1 MTRKQTSVI
10 TILTLVVIALSVMVS
25 RQVWFRLD
33 ITRDR
38 LNTISP
44 VSRNLHAEIQD
55 TVHITYFISDRL
67 RAIHPMP
74 GEIEDF
80 LREYVGFSRGR
91 MRLTVRDPVR
101 ANMVREIEQLGIIP
115 QQIQT
120 VDQDQ
125 ASIITVYSGIVI
137 EYLDEVSVMP
147 VVFSMETLE
156 YDLTSRIRAM
166 VRGAPRVVGIIVGGA
181 SLNPRIWEENYRHL
195 HGTFLQAGYD
205 VRFITPGEEIP
216 DTLSALIVLD
226 GVETLDELALYQI
239 DRYIHGGGRALFTV
253 RAVGVD
259 VQGTMDARPL
269 HDRGLLAMLA
279 SYGVI
284 VHPEIVMDQ
293 AALTMRYQARTPTG
307 AVQIRIMRNFQWIR
321 VLMENGNPLH
331 PVTARFGGLDL
342 YWANPLTLSP
352 PPGVEAESL
361 FTTTEEA
368 WTMREPFF
376 TNPDFAVMMERD
388 RQATAIGRR
397 VLGASLSGVF
407 PSWFADRPPPEV
419 FGGLPPRP
427 YPRPGRIIVVGET
440 DFATSFLN
448 VTGASHNL
456 GFIVQA
462 ADWLGHEDDI
472 IGIRSRTVGSGRL
485 DRITDPEVRAAAM
498 RFARTVNVFV
508 MPILVI
514 LAGVFVS
521 FRRRSVARLRS
532 AAAETV
538 SGGSSASGDE

>member
-1 MTRKQTSVI
+1 MTRQQTSVI
-10 TILTLVVIALSVMVS
+10 TVLTLIVIALGIMVS
-25 RQVWFRLD
+25 RQVWFRID

-67 RAIHPMP
+67 RAISPIP

-91 MRLTVRDPVR
+91 IRLAVRDPIR
-101 ANMVREIEQLGIIP
+101 ADMTREIERLGVLP

-147 VVFSMETLE
+147 VVFSLETLE
-156 YDLTSRIRAM
+156 YDLTSRIRSM
-166 VRGAPRVVGIIVGGA
+166 VRGVPRVVGVILGDA
-181 SLNPRIWEENYRHL
+181 LANPRLWDESYRHL
-195 HGTFLQAGYD
+195 HATFMQAGYQ
-205 VRFITPGEEIP
+205 VRFIEPGAEIP
-216 DTLSALIVLD
+216 DALSALIVLN
-226 GVETLDELALYQI
+226 GVETLDELALFQI
-239 DRYIHGGGRALFTV
+239 DRHIQNGGRVLFTV

-259 VQGTMDARPL
+259 AHGGMNARVL

-279 SYGVI
+279 SYGVT

-293 AALTMRYQARTPTG
+293 TALVMRYQAMAPG
-307 AVQIRIMRNFQWIR
+307 GGVQIRIARNFQWIR
-321 VLMENGNPLH
+321 VMPENSNPLH
-331 PVTARFGGLDL
+331 PITARFGGLDL

-352 PPGVEAESL
+352 PPGVEAEPL
-361 FTTTEEA
+361 FTTTDEA
-368 WTMREPFF
+368 WTMRSPFL
-376 TNPDFAVMMERD
+376 TTPDFAMMMERD
-388 RQATAIGRR
+388 AHETAIGRR

-407 PSWFADRPPPEV
+407 PSWFEGAETPQE
-419 FGGLPPRP
+419 PRP
-427 YPRPGRIIVVGET
+427 ARIIVIGET

-448 VTGASHNL
+448 VTDAQHNL
-456 GFIVQA
+456 GFMVQA
-462 ADWLGHEDDI
+462 ADWLGHDDDI
-472 IGIRSRTVGSGRL
+472 IGIRSRAVGSGRL
-485 DRITDPEVRAAAM
+485 DRIADPAVRAAAM

-508 MPILVI
+508 VPILVI
-514 LAGVFVS
+514 VVGVFFS
-521 FRRRSVARLRS
+521 FKRKAMARMRAQ
-532 AAAETV
+532 AA
-538 SGGSSASGDE
+538 SGGE

>member
-1 MTRKQTSVI
+1 MTRQQTSVI
-10 TILTLVVIALSVMVS
+10 TVLTLIVIALGIMVS
-25 RQVWFRLD
+25 RQVWFRVD

-44 VSRNLHAEIQD
+44 VSRNLHTEIHD

-67 RAIHPMP
+67 RAISPIL

-101 ANMVREIEQLGIIP
+101 ADMVPEIERLGVLP

-147 VVFSMETLE
+147 VVFSLETLE
-156 YDLTSRIRAM
+156 YDLTSRIRSM
-166 VRGAPRVVGIIVGGA
+166 VRGAPRVVGIILGDALV
-181 SLNPRIWEENYRHL
+181 NPRLWDESYRHL
-195 HGTFLQAGYD
+195 HATFVQAGYQ
-205 VRFITPGEEIP
+205 VRFIAPGEEIP
-216 DTLSALIVLD
+216 GALSALIVLN

-239 DRYIHGGGRALFTV
+239 DRYIQNGGRALFTV

-259 VQGTMDARPL
+259 SHGGMSAQAL
-269 HDRGLLAMLA
+269 NDRGLLAMLA
-279 SYGVI
+279 SYGVT

-293 AALTMRYQARTPTG
+293 TALTMRYQSMAPG
-307 AVQIRIMRNFQWIR
+307 GGIQIRIARNFQWIR
-321 VLMENGNPLH
+321 VMPENSNPLH

-352 PPGVEAESL
+352 PPGVEAELL
-361 FTTTEEA
+361 FTTTDAA
-368 WTMREPFF
+368 WTMRAPFL
-376 TNPDFAVMMERD
+376 TTPDLAMMMERD
-388 RQATAIGRR
+388 AHETAIGRR
-397 VLGASLSGVF
+397 ILGASLSGVF
-407 PSWFADRPPPEV
+407 PSWFESTDAPQE
-419 FGGLPPRP
+419 PRP
-427 YPRPGRIIVVGET
+427 ARIIVVGET

-448 VTGASHNL
+448 VTGAHHNL
-456 GFIVQA
+456 GFMIQA

-485 DRITDPEVRAAAM
+485 DRIADPVVRTAAM

-508 MPILVI
+508 VPILVI
-514 LAGVFVS
+514 IAGIFFS
-521 FRRRSVARLRS
+521 FRRRAL
-532 AAAETV
+532 AKKEL
-538 SGGSSASGDE
+538 